1 MSVASPLPLES
12 SAPLSGERVAFTGTL
27 ASMTHREAA
36 ELVASRGGTATEH
49 VSRQTTLLII
59 GEEGWPLEPDGL
71 PSVKLQQ
78 AMKWQ
83 LQGQSL
89 RILRESDW
97 LSVLGLTEERDALSR
112 LHTPAML
119 AQLLSVGVGTIRR
132 WARLGLIQPVKT
144 VYRLPY
150 FSYADAAGVRRLA
163 ELVDAGVSVAEIRHS
178 FETFR
183 AFYPNIDRPLSQL
196 ELLWQHHH
204 FGFRDRKGRLVTSTG
219 QRLIDFETPS
229 CSEGDDPHQGSG
241 IEPTSGELPAIG
253 TAGADESAAPSPTT
267 SEEWHAL
274 AADLADR
281 GDLEAAMSAVRA
293 AVRLAPHRAEL
304 HAQLADLLY
313 RSGHAEAA
321 AERWSVAVELDPDDL
336 EAWTQLGC
344 VSIELHRYDISRV
357 AFQEA
362 LRRHPDYAD
371 ARYHFGELLHLLG
384 EQAAAREQWE
394 AYLRLDQRG
403 PWADVVRAR
412 LGLDDHDSPEAS
424 ELI

>member
-1 MSVASPLPLES
+1 
-12 SAPLSGERVAFTGTL
+12 
-27 ASMTHREAA
+27 MTHRQAS
-36 ELVASRGGTATEH
+36 ELVTARGGTATEH

-71 PSVKLQQ
+71 PSVKLQH
-78 AMKWQ
+78 ALKWQ
-83 LQGQSL
+83 LQGQPL

-97 LSVLGLTEERDALSR
+97 LSVLGLTEERDALAR

-119 AQLLSVGVGTIRR
+119 AQLLSVSVGTIRR

-163 ELVDAGVSVAEIRHS
+163 ELIDSGVGVAEIRRS

-183 AFYPNIDRPLSQL
+183 SFYPNIDRPLSQL

-219 QRLIDFETPS
+219 QRLLDFETP
-229 CSEGDDPHQGSG
+229 DDPTGDGQHS
-241 IEPTSGELPAIG
+241 LPGNETTPDVA
-253 TAGADESAAPSPTT
+253 TALTT
-267 SEEWHAL
+267 SEPSQSTLPPPSNADEWHAL
-274 AADLADR
+274 AADLSDR
-281 GDLEAAMSAVRA
+281 GDLDPALSAIRF
-293 AVRLAPHRAEL
+293 AVRLAPQRADL
-304 HAQLADLLY
+304 HSQLADLLY
-313 RSGHAEAA
+313 RSGHPEAA
-321 AERWSVAVELDPDDL
+321 AERWTMAVDLDPDEI

-344 VSIELHRYDISRV
+344 VSIELHQFDIARS

-384 EQAAAREQWE
+384 EQTAAREQWE

-403 PWADVVRAR
+403 PWADVARAR
-412 LGLDDHDSPEAS
+412 LGLEHPASDEAAD
-424 ELI
+424 IP